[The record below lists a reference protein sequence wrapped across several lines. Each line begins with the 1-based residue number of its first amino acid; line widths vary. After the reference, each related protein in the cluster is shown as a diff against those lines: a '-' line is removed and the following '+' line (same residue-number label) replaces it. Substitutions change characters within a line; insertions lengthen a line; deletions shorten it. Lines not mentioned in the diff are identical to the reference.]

1 MEWLWLSGEGTEVAE
16 TCVTL
21 LDTNLGWFEI
31 TQTHSTRAV
40 THVTG
45 YFSDLRPQ
53 VGTYDLWSYGGKQ

>member
-1 MEWLWLSGEGTEVAE
+1 MEVAV

-21 LDTNLGWFEI
+21 LDTSLGGFEI

-45 YFSDLRPQ
+45 FFSDLRPG
-53 VGTYDLWSYGGKQ
+53 VGTYDLRSYGGEQ